1 MARFVADH
9 LLETL
14 AGREDLDPTSV
25 EAVRAEVRRRLD
37 EGTSAAAAKGQEA
50 RGTNTEKA
58 PAAHSLEMV
67 QDLHR
72 SGKLDEATIA
82 NALHSGDHGFVIA
95 ALAVRGGMAV
105 DLVEKVMRIQSIKG
119 VVALAWKAGLS
130 MDLAEQLQQRLAG
143 IAPGQVRTATAGANY
158 PLTEDEMKWQLEF
171 LGDL

>member
-37 EGTSAAAAKGQEA
+37 EGYSAAAAKGQETP
-50 RGTNTEKA
+50 GTNTKTA
-58 PAAHSLEMV
+58 PAADSLEMV
-67 QDLHR
+67 QDLHQ
-72 SGKLDEATIA
+72 SGKLDEATVA
-82 NALHSGDHGFVIA
+82 DALHSGDQGFVIA
-95 ALAVRGGMAV
+95 ALAVRGGVAT
-105 DLVEKVMRIQSIKG
+105 DLVEKVVQIQSIKG
-119 VVALAWKAGLS
+119 IVALAWKAGLS

-143 IAPGQVRTATAGANY
+143 IAPGQVLKATGGANY

-171 LGDL
+171 LDDL